1 MNDAMIFTYDVH
13 TSVITQ
19 YVLPGCAKPGV
30 RAGPGF
36 RPPGFRPPGFG
47 PPGFR
52 PPGFGPPG
60 FRPGFGLGLGVVSGS
75 PHPRK

>member
-19 YVLPGCAKPGV
+19 YVLPGCAEPGV

-36 RPPGFRPPGFG
+36 G
-47 PPGFR
+47 P
-52 PPGFGPPG
+52 
-60 FRPGFGLGLGVVSGS
+60 
-75 PHPRK
+75 